1 MFFFFQAED
10 GIRCDLVTGVQT
22 CALPISGQ
30 KGRRTM
36 KLTEFKLTEIK
47 LTKELVAIAVRVLLA
62 IAALV
67 VALFLVIKAAGWI
80 EQRRERRITKATDA
94 VTPDR
99 LIARCGVP
107 TEDVS
112 TDVFPVVRRTM
123 RYKAGGQRIIVFT
136 FTRSADEV
144 QNWVFLSMK
153 DSAGGASY

>member
-1 MFFFFQAED
+1 MIPA
-10 GIRCDLVTGVQT
+10 
-22 CALPISGQ
+22 GQ

-47 LTKELVAIAVRVLLA
+47 LTKEIVAIAVRVLLA

-67 VALFLVIKAAGWI
+67 VALFLVIKAVGWI
-80 EQRRERRITKATDA
+80 EASRERRITKATDA

-153 DSAGGASY
+153 DSAGGASYETPEAEVFAFPCLDSTK